1 MGRVIDDRVV
11 EMRFDNKDFEK
22 NVSQSLSTLDK
33 LKNAL
38 KIGNSASSEFDS
50 VMDAAGDL
58 GSKFG
63 TLENITVGAFR
74 KMGESIYD
82 WAAKTAVNLSGVGN
96 IIEGWKKYETITDS
110 MATLHYQGFT
120 DDETEAELKR
130 LNWFTDE
137 TSYNLSDMVNNISK
151 FTASGKGLHDSADAM
166 MGIALWAASAGQ
178 QSGAASRAMY
188 QLSQAIGRNM
198 KLEDWKSIQNLNMD
212 TRDFREAVLA
222 TAVDMQTLKKN
233 SDGTYRSLV
242 ATTKAGQQAFSVEQ
256 FADSLTQ
263 GQWFTSDV
271 QMAVYKKYSGAV
283 DAIYKYYEA
292 HQGEAGID
300 TVSDVVKIFREKKLV
315 DEWALSAFEAAQ
327 EARTWAQVV
336 DSVKD
341 ALSTGWMNVFQRV
354 FGYYGDAKEFF
365 TELANDLYIFV
376 EPVNALSDLLDD
388 WADLG
393 GRDDFIEGLIGV
405 LRSFLNILEMIGGA
419 FSDVFGG
426 QGAVNSLLRFSAG
439 FKAIGKGLENISEH
453 TKMLK
458 YTLEGVFAIVNI
470 IWTIATSVL
479 RAVLSLFSGISTSVG
494 YLNEGIF
501 ALTGG
506 IGILLVKLS
515 NLLKSSDIFYKVFS
529 FILLPVRYLIRGITW
544 LIETIGGVIPS
555 VLSALK
561 SFFISFGKVIG
572 NALSNTGKAMKQYF
586 KDLLEASGSF
596 GKDIVKFFSSVG
608 EKIRWLVNFI
618 KTADYDSI
626 FSSIGKNGVG
636 AASNIAKAWEKVSSV
651 VGTFFENFKEWTF
664 EAAKNLGAFWDN
676 FSPKL
681 KKVLANAKS
690 VLLAFYSWFKNNF
703 GGFWGLIKKIFGE
716 IGKFFSKISK
726 GISSFIK
733 ASDFEKPK
741 KILMGFWTVI
751 KVIALGIG
759 AVFYGLYKLLEPI
772 LGDLFEIFRN
782 LAESITLDSIGNA
795 LKGIGLLLTGIGIN
809 KIGGFFSGLT
819 ETLNNFSGMLKG
831 DPLKNAAKAI
841 LILALSLFLLAQ
853 VPFDQLVDVS
863 VQFTTFMGVLAGGL
877 AILANNVG
885 AKEVYMIGK
894 GLQALC
900 IGVLGLAAALWI
912 IAKIPQ
918 KPLFVAASVL
928 AGLMLVAAVSV
939 AIIAKFWPKIESG
952 AAKIFKK
959 KEKGTNSKPKK
970 MAGTILALG
979 LSIVMIAVALRIV
992 SKISPDKM
1000 TDTLIAFAAIV
1011 GGLGLLILAIGAMNK
1026 LSAGS
1031 LAPESA
1037 GKTIMKLA
1045 EAMLVIALALKLL
1058 STIDDASLSIG
1069 LEAMLDIVIAMV
1081 ILMSVTAIMERLN
1094 AKNGG
1099 VGEQV
1104 GASILKTAISML
1116 LIAFALKMLCDM
1128 DQDSLLSGLWKFA
1141 IVVGLLAALIVA
1153 IGFAEKMAGG
1163 VGKGV
1168 GQTLIRI
1175 AIAMYLFIGAIA
1187 IFAAME
1193 WDTLLKGGG
1202 ILIGFMAILIA
1213 LGAIAGIPLVARGL
1227 YTIADAFLKISLA
1240 TLILGVGLVA
1250 LKIAFNALYKILYKI
1265 KPVVMALVE
1274 AFVSG
1279 MMYLVEWLPGIIVT
1293 LIVGLLQS
1301 LAENMGTL
1309 VLGILEAIAT
1319 FLEAL
1324 TSNGALARVLDALFN
1339 LITIILEALESHIG
1353 EWVELLANII
1363 FDIVLALI
1371 QAIRDRIGEYADA
1384 LLGLIVDVIEGVATA
1399 IDNNAQD
1406 MVDAIEHLKIA
1417 ILRFLL
1423 LAITGGYVDLYDA
1436 GGEGGNQTYEGF
1448 KAKVDEVFS
1457 TISTWLYDH
1466 LVKPIAD
1473 TFKSGSDA
1481 IKKLISVGE
1490 DILGGIWQGL
1500 KDAWDDVK
1508 DWFSE
1513 KLGALWDLVCT
1524 VLDIHSPSRVMA
1536 YGGRMIAEGLGVGI
1550 KDGFSSPMSE
1560 MDTGCSGLL
1569 EGFKSYTQQIND
1581 VLNTGIDSNP
1591 TITPVLD
1598 LTNLKSGASSING
1611 MFGGLD
1617 LGSGKMNLAALASGF
1632 NMSNEGFDPNNPNS
1646 GRMVF
1651 NQYNYSPKALSATE
1665 IYRQTR
1671 NQLSGAKGVVIQKR

>member
-38 KIGNSASSEFDS
+38 KIGSSASSEFDS

-63 TLENITVGAFR
+63 ALENITVGAFR

-137 TSYNLSDMVNNISK
+137 TSYNLSDMVDNISK

-178 QSGAASRAMY
+178 QSGNASRAMY

-233 SDGTYRSLV
+233 SDGTYQSLV
-242 ATTKAGQQAFSVEQ
+242 ATTKAGKQAFSVEQ

-292 HQGEAGID
+292 HQGDAGIN

-327 EARTWAQVV
+327 EARTWSQVI

-376 EPVNALSDLLDD
+376 EPVNALNDLLGE

-405 LRSFLNILEMIGGA
+405 LKSFLNILEMIGEA

-596 GKDIVKFFSSVG
+596 GKDIVKFFLSVG
-608 EKIRWLVNFI
+608 EKIRWLVNLI

-651 VGTFFENFKEWTF
+651 VGTFFKNFKEWTF

-681 KKVLANAKS
+681 KKVLVNAKS
-690 VLLAFYSWFKNNF
+690 VLLAFYGWFKNNF

-741 KILMGFWTVI
+741 KILMGFWTII

-759 AVFYGLYKLLEPI
+759 AVFYGLYKLVEPI
-772 LGDLFEIFRN
+772 LGDLFEIFHN

-885 AKEVYMIGK
+885 AKQVYLIGK

-979 LSIVMIAVALRIV
+979 LSIIMIAVALRIV

-1000 TDTLIAFAAIV
+1000 TDTLIAFAAII
-1011 GGLGLLILAIGAMNK
+1011 GGLGLLMVAVGYMNK
-1026 LSAGS
+1026 LSAKS
-1031 LAPESA
+1031 KNPESA
-1037 GKTIMKLA
+1037 GKTVMKLA
-1045 EAMLVIALALKLL
+1045 ESMLVIALALKLL
-1058 STIDDASLSIG
+1058 STIDRASLVIG
-1069 LEAMLDIVIAMV
+1069 LVAMYSVASAMA
-1081 ILMSVTAIMERLN
+1081 ILMTVVAVMERLN

-1187 IFAAME
+1187 IFAAMK

-1240 TLILGVGLVA
+1240 ALILGVGLLA

-1301 LAENMGTL
+1301 LAANMGTL

-1339 LITIILEALESHIG
+1339 LITIVLEALESHIG

-1371 QAIRDRIGEYADA
+1371 EAIRDRIGEYADA

-1457 TISTWLYDH
+1457 TIGTWLYDH

-1481 IKKLISVGE
+1481 IKKLIGVGE
-1490 DILGGIWQGL
+1490 DILNGIWEGL
-1500 KDAWDDVK
+1500 KNAWEDVK
-1508 DWFSE
+1508 EWFSN

-1524 VLDIHSPSRVMA
+1524 ILDIHSPSRVMA

-1581 VLNTGIDSNP
+1581 VLNTGIDSSP

-1651 NQYNYSPKALSATE
+1651 NQYNYSPKALSPTE